1 MHEYLLF
8 QSESISEL
16 NGALYRHEYYVVV
29 DVLICVLFH
38 VDLLF
43 CIPS

>member
-16 NGALYRHEYYVVV
+16 DVALYRHEYHVVG

-43 CIPS
+43 CIP